1 MSGPS
6 SAFRST
12 DVSSQRVHDPLATH
26 SAVKNQVRM
35 MADDAFRAG
44 LGNVLILDHFNI
56 NHEKGRHDLLKA
68 FYFDLLGLAI
78 DPRKV
83 DNLEKGKKTL
93 WANAGAHQFHL
104 PEAESAQVFDGT
116 ITMTFEDDEF
126 KALLS
131 RLESPPNVL
140 VDSQFAWKQTEAGV
154 TLTDPW
160 GSVFNLVH
168 RDGPLEPRGAQ
179 PGPPS
184 QSTGLQDLTVHV
196 PSSVG
201 SVAGIGR
208 FYTQIM
214 GCAVNHETEDKLV
227 LQVGPEQTLTFLI
240 NPERNDIAHEEMV
253 TLQEGIANY
262 GPHISMYV
270 RDLKDTFERAHD
282 LDVVFVNHRFNRRA
296 YTLEDA
302 LDQCMF
308 RILDIVDPLD
318 PEAGPIVRL
327 EHEVRSTVKVDGS
340 KYKSCPFFEVPTDVL
355 RP

>member
-1 MSGPS
+1 VKISDPTA
-6 SAFRST
+6 AFKPT
-12 DVSSQRVHDPLATH
+12 DMHP
-26 SAVKNQVRM
+26 AVTKQVRM
-35 MADDAFRAG
+35 MADDAFEAG
-44 LGNVLILDHFNI
+44 HGNVLVLDHFNI

-83 DNLEKGKKTL
+83 ENLEKGKKTL

-131 RLESPPNVL
+131 RLESPPGVL
-140 VDSQFAWKQTEAGV
+140 EESKFAWKQTEAGV
-154 TLTDPW
+154 LVTDPW

-179 PGPPS
+179 PGPAS

-196 PSSVG
+196 SSSVG
-201 SVAGIGR
+201 SVAGIRR
-208 FYTQIM
+208 FYTQIL
-214 GCAVNHETEDKLV
+214 GCAVNLETDHKLV

-240 NPERNDIAHEEMV
+240 QPEKDGIAHEDMV
-253 TLQEGIANY
+253 TLEEGIANN

-270 RDLKDTFERAHD
+270 RDLKETFKRAHD
-282 LDVVFVNHRFNRRA
+282 LDVVFVNHRFSRRA

-308 RILDIVDPLD
+308 RILDVVDPLD
-318 PEAGPIVRL
+318 PGAGPIVRL

-340 KYKSCPFFEVPTDVL
+340 KYKSCPFFEVPTDVV